1 MIIGLTG
8 GIGSGKSATAK
19 YFKDIGI
26 DIIDADYVAKNV
38 LIKNSAGYKLFIHK
52 FGNKFLDKKNEI
64 DRSLLRSEVFSKPD
78 KKIELEKIIHPLV
91 SEEILSFINNSRSPY
106 CIVMVPLIFE
116 TNSSSNYDR
125 VLVIDCNEEV
135 QISRASLR
143 DNQTVK
149 EIKKIIANQASRKE
163 RLSIAHDVIL
173 NNSSL
178 ENLKKQV
185 INKHNYYMELIKNA
199 KMS

>member
-106 CIVMVPLIFE
+106 CIVMIPLIFE
-116 TNSSSNYDR
+116 TNS
-125 VLVIDCNEEV
+125 
-135 QISRASLR
+135 
-143 DNQTVK
+143 
-149 EIKKIIANQASRKE
+149 
-163 RLSIAHDVIL
+163 
-173 NNSSL
+173 
-178 ENLKKQV
+178 
-185 INKHNYYMELIKNA
+185 
-199 KMS
+199 

>member
-19 YFKDIGI
+19 YFKDIGV
-26 DIIDADYVAKNV
+26 DIIDADYVAKNA

-106 CIVMVPLIFE
+106 CMVMVPLIFE

-199 KMS
+199 

>member
-106 CIVMVPLIFE
+106 CMVMVPLIFE

>member
-1 MIIGLTG
+1 
-8 GIGSGKSATAK
+8 
-19 YFKDIGI
+19 
-26 DIIDADYVAKNV
+26 
-38 LIKNSAGYKLFIHK
+38 
-52 FGNKFLDKKNEI
+52 
-64 DRSLLRSEVFSKPD
+64 LLRSEVFSKPD

>member
-19 YFKDIGI
+19 YFKDVGI
-26 DIIDADYVAKNV
+26 DIIDADYVAKNA

-52 FGNKFLDKKNEI
+52 FGNKFLDKSNEI

-163 RLSIAHDVIL
+163 RLIIAHDVIL

-199 KMS
+199 

>member
-199 KMS
+199 

>member
-19 YFKDIGI
+19 YFKDVGI
-26 DIIDADYVAKNV
+26 DIIDADYVAKNA

>member
-19 YFKDIGI
+19 YFKDVGI

>member
-163 RLSIAHDVIL
+163 RLIIAHDVIL

>member
-52 FGNKFLDKKNEI
+52 FGNKFLDKSNEI

>member
-106 CIVMVPLIFE
+106 CVVMVPLIFE

>member
-125 VLVIDCNEEV
+125 VLVVDCNEEV

>member
-106 CIVMVPLIFE
+106 CMVMVPLIFE

-149 EIKKIIANQASRKE
+149 EIKKINANQALRKE

-199 KMS
+199 

>member
-38 LIKNSAGYKLFIHK
+38 LIKNSAGYKLFMHK

>member
-26 DIIDADYVAKNV
+26 DIIDADHVAKNA

-185 INKHNYYMELIKNA
+185 VNKHNYYMELIKNA

>member
-185 INKHNYYMELIKNA
+185 INKHNFYMELIKNA
-199 KMS
+199 KMF

>member
-106 CIVMVPLIFE
+106 CIVMIPLIFE

>member
-1 MIIGLTG
+1 M
-8 GIGSGKSATAK
+8 
-19 YFKDIGI
+19 
-26 DIIDADYVAKNV
+26 
-38 LIKNSAGYKLFIHK
+38 
-52 FGNKFLDKKNEI
+52 
-64 DRSLLRSEVFSKPD
+64 LRSEVFSKPD

>member
-185 INKHNYYMELIKNA
+185 INKHNFYMELIKNA

>member
-19 YFKDIGI
+19 YFKDVGI
-26 DIIDADYVAKNV
+26 DIIDADYVAKNA

-52 FGNKFLDKKNEI
+52 FGNKFLDKSNEI

-106 CIVMVPLIFE
+106 CVVMVPLIFE

>member
-1 MIIGLTG
+1 
-8 GIGSGKSATAK
+8 
-19 YFKDIGI
+19 
-26 DIIDADYVAKNV
+26 
-38 LIKNSAGYKLFIHK
+38 
-52 FGNKFLDKKNEI
+52 
-64 DRSLLRSEVFSKPD
+64 LLRSEVFSKPD

-106 CIVMVPLIFE
+106 CMVMVPLIFE

>member
-19 YFKDIGI
+19 YFKDIGV
-26 DIIDADYVAKNV
+26 DIIDADYVAKNA

>member
-26 DIIDADYVAKNV
+26 DIIDADYVAKNA

-106 CIVMVPLIFE
+106 CVVMVPLIFE

>member
-1 MIIGLTG
+1 M
-8 GIGSGKSATAK
+8 
-19 YFKDIGI
+19 
-26 DIIDADYVAKNV
+26 
-38 LIKNSAGYKLFIHK
+38 
-52 FGNKFLDKKNEI
+52 
-64 DRSLLRSEVFSKPD
+64 
-78 KKIELEKIIHPLV
+78 
-91 SEEILSFINNSRSPY
+91 
-106 CIVMVPLIFE
+106 VMVPLIFE

>member
-26 DIIDADYVAKNV
+26 DIIDADYVAKNA

-52 FGNKFLDKKNEI
+52 FGNKFLDKSNEI

>member
-125 VLVIDCNEEV
+125 VIVIDCNEEV

>member
-143 DNQTVK
+143 DNQTEK

>member
-38 LIKNSAGYKLFIHK
+38 LIKNSAGYKLFMHK

-106 CIVMVPLIFE
+106 CVVMVPLIFE

>member
-19 YFKDIGI
+19 YFKDVGI
-26 DIIDADYVAKNV
+26 DIIDADYVAKNA

-52 FGNKFLDKKNEI
+52 FGNKFLDKSNEI

>member
-135 QISRASLR
+135 QISRASSR

>member
-185 INKHNYYMELIKNA
+185 IYKHNYYMELIKNA